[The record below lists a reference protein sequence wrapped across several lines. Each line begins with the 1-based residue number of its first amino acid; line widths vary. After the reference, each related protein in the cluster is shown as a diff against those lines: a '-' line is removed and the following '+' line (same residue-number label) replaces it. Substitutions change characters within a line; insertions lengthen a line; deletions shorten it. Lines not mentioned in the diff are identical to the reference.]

1 MNKHFFS
8 LFFSLSLFINS
19 FFQLHRFKDKYFV
32 TWVAFIHLVAW
43 NVFNPLY
50 SRTSKMFHY
59 VARRKQMVK
68 FSFFFFFNRIAFRS
82 LYSSTR
88 TEKKKRKNFTNRTRL
103 IFQNLDEFRRKEIS
117 NFFPTRIKKKNNL
130 FVISRFFVLFLF

>member
-117 NFFPTRIKKKNNL
+117 NFFPTRIKKKTIFL
-130 FVISRFFVLFLF
+130 SSLVFSFFKF